1 MYAPRSLLEAI
12 SQMSC
17 PASDFLCTATRP
29 RAARPARPFARHQV
43 AFPFLALPRGAHVN
57 AAFDY
62 QGSAGHAN
70 IHWKMQFPIKISSK
84 WTFLGHQRRV
94 GGGSEKW
101 GYECGWERVLDLVP
115 LGRTINWARGADVLS
130 ATNCRTTSQ
139 VVARWLINA
148 ANLPS

>member
-29 RAARPARPFARHQV
+29 RAVRAARPFARRQV

-70 IHWKMQFPIKISSK
+70 IH
-84 WTFLGHQRRV
+84 
-94 GGGSEKW
+94 
-101 GYECGWERVLDLVP
+101 
-115 LGRTINWARGADVLS
+115 
-130 ATNCRTTSQ
+130 
-139 VVARWLINA
+139 
-148 ANLPS
+148 